1 MADTQEDNLKDTLDV
16 TENSE
21 PKASQQQAP
30 KVEESTVAPAPNEP
44 AASTSEKPAAPAV
57 QPVAAAP
64 HRANAPGVVVLQWLT
79 YAFWG
84 WLIVGIIWLVSV
96 ILINTI
102 LKESV
107 SEVVPY
113 AIAASIV
120 LLPIAFVTDLLY
132 RKHEPVKKTGAA
144 MVIMVIHAVIFA
156 LLGIGAFITA
166 AFVGLNAIINAGDTI
181 DAQIVVLLTAVF
193 AAILYVAAFVR
204 TLNPFKSKKPQLI
217 YSFGML
223 GISIL
228 LLILAVIGPV
238 VQSVV
243 SRNDRLIEQNLSSVQ
258 RSVND
263 YISDNKALPK
273 SLDDV
278 KFTDKGAEE
287 LVTKDLVEFVPGTTQ
302 STVGRSDLSIITT
315 YRYELCV
322 TFTTENNANSDYY
335 NDTLDIDIDG
345 YASYLYVDSH
355 DAGWKCYKLK
365 EMTTQEYLNDSSTN
379 RSSSIYE
386 YLKN

>member
-1 MADTQEDNLKDTLDV
+1 MADTQEDDLKDTLDI

-21 PKASQQQAP
+21 PKDTRQEAP
-30 KVEESTVAPAPNEP
+30 RAEESSIAPAPSDP
-44 AASTSEKPAAPAV
+44 VAPVAEKPATPAAAPAV
-57 QPVAAAP
+57 AP
-64 HRANAPGVVVLQWLT
+64 HHANTPGVVVLQWLT

-84 WLIVGIIWLVSV
+84 WLILGLIWLVSV
-96 ILINTI
+96 ILINAI

-156 LLGIGAFITA
+156 LLGIGALITA
-166 AFVGLNAIINAGDTI
+166 AFVGLNAAINMGDNI
-181 DAQIVVLLTAVF
+181 DAQVVGLLTAVF
-193 AAILYVAAFVR
+193 AAILYVAAFAR

-223 GISIL
+223 GVSIL
-228 LLILAVIGPV
+228 LLILAIVGPV
-238 VQSVV
+238 IQSVIA
-243 SRNDRLIEQNLSSVQ
+243 RNDKLIERNLTSVQ
-258 RSVND
+258 RGVND

-278 KFTDKGAEE
+278 ELTDKGAKE
-287 LVTKDLVEFVPGTTQ
+287 LITKDLVEFVPGTTE
-302 STVGRSDLSIITT
+302 STTARSGLSTTTT

-322 TFTTENNANSDYY
+322 TFAAASNTSSSYYDDSMDSNDYK
-335 NDTLDIDIDG
+335 
-345 YASYLYVDSH
+345 SYLYVYSH
-355 DAGWKCYKLK
+355 DAGRQCYKLK
-365 EMTTQEYLNDSSTN
+365 GTTYEYTSGSSTN
-379 RSSSIYE
+379 KSDSDDES
-386 YLKN
+386 LQN